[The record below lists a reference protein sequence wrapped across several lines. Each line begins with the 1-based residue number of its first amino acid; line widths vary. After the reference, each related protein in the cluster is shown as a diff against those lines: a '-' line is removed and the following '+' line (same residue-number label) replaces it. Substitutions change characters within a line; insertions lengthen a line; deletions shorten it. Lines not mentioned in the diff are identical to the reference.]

1 MSRTALKFF
10 WIVLCLFGMSTMA
23 QAQDFEVL
31 RYDVTASLQ
40 PVANAVDVKA
50 TLSLVNQTTQ
60 GQSATD
66 LILRLNKDA
75 KVTALL
81 LNGAT
86 TEFTQKEDPRLTGVS
101 IVSAQLVKSVP
112 PAGKLEA
119 VLQYTLTVKESNQ
132 YSAITPGDCLLLP
145 ESYWIPVVHTPFTS
159 HGADTAP
166 YTLTVTLAGD
176 GDILSEGERKGD
188 GKTVMFTQTLNSQ
201 PWLMVGAPG
210 KLVTRSITPAGAA
223 PITLTTISQVGSAGT
238 EGQVQRILDE
248 MEKIVGFYVQTL
260 GPSPTNQFVVASN
273 FREVTYISPG
283 TILVGNAV
291 FRRDRVEA
299 ETIEYLSRAV
309 ARTWIGGKLRVRG
322 RGLGIVQDALPSF
335 LSGLYF
341 ESRFGADAGQQ
352 FWARRVRSYAPLA
365 LARTDAMLMAQVP
378 LDSDYFTSILNK
390 GALVFRLI
398 DWQFGK
404 NTVVTAVKTIL
415 TGTTM
420 DPLTVEG
427 LRSTLIGPDKNA
439 NQPLQ
444 RFLKQWWDE
453 IVEPDLI
460 IGLPKKNETGTAW
473 TCVLRNLGTGDVTV
487 PVVAITGKGETL
499 TTKAAIPSKGLG
511 SVEFQTAEEVVRVE
525 IDPDKLYPQTK
536 FELDPNSSQ
545 FDNDS
550 RPPRQYSFSLFLE
563 ANQLFEQKEFQKAE
577 AKLLQTVAQEPGYAS
592 AQMLLARVELALGKS
607 EATQSAL
614 QKALDVK
621 PTPLYVTGWSAI
633 VEGELA
639 LTRKDFKAAVEA
651 YRRADGANAE
661 LACTLAAHKGL
672 IESETQLQQISMP
685 DESVKAYF
693 SQLEKAVQS
702 KTASVIE
709 ALVIKAELPKFVKG
723 LALTKP
729 DVWKTEVIRASQLD
743 TQHVAVDV
751 NLEAL
756 TTDLITGEKKDQKGS
771 AVFIL
776 RKTQS
781 GWVLA
786 RIDLFTVK

>member
-40 PVANAVDVKA
+40 PAANAVEVKA

-60 GQSATD
+60 GLSATE
-66 LILRLNKDA
+66 LILRINKDA
-75 KVTALL
+75 RVTTLL

-86 TEFTQKEDPRLTGVS
+86 AEFSQKDDPRLTGVS
-101 IVSAQLVKSVP
+101 TLSTQLTRSIP
-112 PAGKLEA
+112 PNGKLEA
-119 VLQYTLTVKESNQ
+119 VVQYTLTVKESNQ

-145 ESYWIPVVHTPFTS
+145 ESYWVPVVHTPFTI

-176 GDILSEGERKGD
+176 GEVLSEGERKGD
-188 GKTVMFTQTLNSQ
+188 GKTMTFTQTLNSQ
-201 PWLMVGAPG
+201 PWLMVGPLG
-210 KLVTRSITPAGAA
+210 KPVTRSITPAGSS
-223 PITLTTISQVGSAGT
+223 PITIAVISQVGSAGT
-238 EGQVQRILDE
+238 EGQIQRVLDE
-248 MEKIVGFYVQTL
+248 MEKIVSFYVQTL
-260 GPSPTNQFVVASN
+260 GSAPATQFVVASN
-273 FREVTYISPG
+273 FRETTYISPG

-291 FRRDRVEA
+291 FRRDTVEA
-299 ETIEYLSRAV
+299 ETIEFLSRAV
-309 ARTWIGGKLRVRG
+309 ARTWIGGKNRLRG

-335 LSGLYF
+335 LSGLYV
-341 ESRFGADAGQQ
+341 ETRFGADAGRQ

-365 LARTDAMLMAQVP
+365 LARTDAMLLAQVP

-404 NTVVTAVKTIL
+404 NTVLTAAKTL
-415 TGTTM
+415 LSANSP
-420 DPLTVEG
+420 DPLTVEA
-427 LRSTLIGPDKNA
+427 LRATLIGPDKTA

-473 TCVLRNLGTGDVTV
+473 TCAIRNLGTGDVKV
-487 PVVAITGKGETL
+487 PVVAQTDKGAILTVIATL
-499 TTKAAIPSKGLG
+499 PSKGLG
-511 SVEFQTAEEVVRVE
+511 SVEFQTADEVVRVE
-525 IDPDKLYPQTK
+525 IDPEKLYPQTK
-536 FELDPNSSQ
+536 YELDPNSSQ
-545 FDNDS
+545 FNNDS
-550 RPPRQYSFSLFLE
+550 RPPRPYAFSLFLE

-577 AKLLQTVAQEPGYAS
+577 ARLQQIVAQEPDYTS
-592 AQMLLARVELALGKS
+592 AQMLLARTELALGKTDAAQ
-607 EATQSAL
+607 ATL
-614 QKALDVK
+614 QKALAVK
-621 PTPLYVTGWSAI
+621 PMALYVTGWSA
-633 VEGELA
+633 VVQGELA
-639 LTRKDFKAAVEA
+639 MIRKDYKAAVEA
-651 YRRADGANAE
+651 YRRADAANAE
-661 LACTLAAHKGL
+661 LACTLAARKGL
-672 IESETQLQQISMP
+672 LESETQLQQISAP
-685 DESVKAYF
+685 DDSVKAYF

-702 KTASVIE
+702 KTAATIE
-709 ALVIKAELPKFVKG
+709 ALVIKPELPKFVKG
-723 LALTKP
+723 LVLTKP
-729 DVWKTEVIRASQLD
+729 DVWKTELLRASQLD
-743 TQHVAVDV
+743 IQHIAVDV

-776 RKTQS
+776 RKTQN